1 MTKKILV
8 FLLFTVVFAPSTFA
22 QHTLSDNLPYY
33 DASRFHLG
41 FYLGLN
47 WYDFK
52 LAPTTKGMTNDG
64 ALGIE
69 TEVFT
74 GFSVGGVIDYKLNDY
89 FNIRLEPGVDLSK
102 RELFYHRN
110 VLDNYY
116 DHGYPDPNMPT
127 EPVIKQTT
135 INDSI
140 RNITSTYFNIPI
152 LLKFGGKRRHN
163 IRPYI
168 IGGINFSYDH
178 NSNENSHNNNTNGV
192 DGFRMKTFNYAWQA
206 GVGIDWYLKYFKFS
220 TEIRGS
226 FGINDEL
233 IKDNIDINPPESGIT
248 PWTDPIDKL
257 QTRAVFFVLKFE

>member
-8 FLLFTVVFAPSTFA
+8 FLFLTVVFAPSTFA

-33 DASRFHLG
+33 DANRLHWG

-47 WYDFK
+47 FYDFK
-52 LAPTTKGMTNDG
+52 LTPTSKGMTESG
-64 ALGIE
+64 ALGI
-69 TEVFT
+69 TTKVSP
-74 GFSVGGVIDYKLNDY
+74 GFSAGLITDYKLNDY
-89 FNIRLEPGVDLSK
+89 FNIRFEPGIDMSNRRLT
-102 RELFYHRN
+102 
-110 VLDNYY
+110 Y
-116 DHGYPDPNMPT
+116 DKYIMSQYPSYDP
-127 EPVIKQTT
+127 K
-135 INDSI
+135 DSI
-140 RNITSTYFNIPI
+140 RNINSFYLNLPI

-168 IGGINFSYDH
+168 IGGVNFSYDFR
-178 NSNENSHNNNTNGV
+178 SNENNSRDNTNGI
-192 DGFRMKTFNYAWQA
+192 DDFRMKTFNYSWQA
-206 GVGIDWYLKYFKFS
+206 GVGIDWYRKYHKFS

-233 IKDNIDINPPESGIT
+233 IKDGKPPGSEIT